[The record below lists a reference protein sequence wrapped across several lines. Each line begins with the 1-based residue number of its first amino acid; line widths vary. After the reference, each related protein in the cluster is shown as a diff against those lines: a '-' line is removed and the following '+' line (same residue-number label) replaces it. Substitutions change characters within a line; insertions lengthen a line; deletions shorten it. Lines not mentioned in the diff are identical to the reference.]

1 MLMFPSVKRWLVRLL
16 TVAIA
21 IALYG
26 CNPNDFKSSAAQVT
40 QLVDTIVGEPKT
52 FNYALSNESPNVF
65 PLIYEGLITEN
76 GVTAEIEPALAEKW
90 QISEDKKQIV
100 FTLRQGLKWSDG
112 EPLTAD
118 DVVFSFN
125 DIYLNPDIPTSTRDG
140 LQIGE
145 SKALPKVRK
154 ISDRQVE
161 FVVPEPFAPLLR
173 SAGGTPILP
182 KHILAKT
189 ITTKDGEGK
198 PQFLSTWGTDTDP
211 KKVISNGPYKLDAY
225 NTSQRVVFRRN
236 PYYWRKDKQ
245 GNPQP
250 YIERVVWQLV
260 ENVDTAL
267 LQFRSGGLDILEIGP
282 RTFRLLKREEKRGS
296 FTIYN
301 GGPSSGTTFISFN
314 LNKGKRNGKSLVN
327 SIKSRWFNTVEFRQA
342 VAYGIDRQAMI
353 NNIFQGVGEPQNSP
367 ITVQSP
373 YYLSRA
379 EGLRAYDYN
388 PQKAKELL
396 QQAGFKYNNKGELS
410 DAEGNRVRFTLTAGT
425 GGTGF
430 IQAQIKQDLSKIGM
444 RVDIQ
449 NVAFNSLVDK
459 LDNTLDWDCVFI
471 GFTGGVEPNSAANL
485 WLPDGSSHMFN
496 QKPQAGQTPVEGR
509 EIAPWEAKIGRLY
522 VQGAKEVDE
531 AKRKAIYAET
541 QRLSQEYL
549 PFIHLVNPIGLLA
562 VRNRIQN
569 IKYSAYGDPIWN
581 IYELKDVEK

>member
-1 MLMFPSVKRWLVRLL
+1 MLIPLMRRWLVGLL

-26 CNPNDFKSSAAQVT
+26 CNPSDFKSQAAQVT

-76 GVTAEIEPALAEKW
+76 GVTAEIEPALAESW

-100 FTLRQGLKWSDG
+100 FTLRPGLKWSDG

-125 DIYLNPDIPTSTRDG
+125 DIYLNPDIPTGTKDG

-154 ISDRQVE
+154 ISTRQVE
-161 FVVPEPFAPLLR
+161 FIVPEPFAPLLR

-182 KHILAKT
+182 RHSLAKT
-189 ITTKDGEGK
+189 ITTKDKEGK
-198 PQFLSTWGTDTDP
+198 PQFFSTWGTDTDP

-282 RTFRLLKREEKRGS
+282 RTFRLLKREEKRGG

-301 GGPSSGTTFISFN
+301 GGPASGTTFISFN
-314 LNKGKRNGKSLVN
+314 LNKGKRDGKPLVN
-327 SIKSRWFNTVEFRQA
+327 PIKSRWFNTVEFRQA
-342 VAYGIDRQAMI
+342 VAYGINRQAMI

-367 ITVQSP
+367 IAVQSP

-379 EGLRAYDYN
+379 EGLKSYDYN

-410 DAEGNRVRFTLTAGT
+410 DAQGNRVRFTLTANT

-449 NVAFNSLVDK
+449 NIAFNSLVEK

-471 GFTGGVEPNSAANL
+471 GFGAGVEPNNSANL

-496 QKPQAGQTPVEGR
+496 QKPQAGQTPIEGR
-509 EIAPWEAKIGRLY
+509 EIAPWEAEIGRLY

-562 VRNRIQN
+562 VRDRIQN
-569 IKYSAYGDPIWN
+569 IKYSAYGGALWN